1 MSSKKYDDVS
11 VYFDK
16 ERNRYDIKVTI
27 ENGKKRKTVHGKTE
41 EEAVLKARQLLYST
55 KDEDFMIYRGMPLIE
70 LVKYNFERRDEAGKI
85 RDAQYNRTIYVIKQ
99 IENSKIGSKNVID
112 ITEKEYQEFFNE
124 IAKKYADSSLDKC
137 YSEISQALKYAKRK
151 KIIKE
156 NVLEDI
162 IKPKS
167 KISTKKIKALKIKE
181 QKILTD
187 YLLGLTVEDYE
198 YKNVFLIQMYMG
210 LRIGEV
216 LTLKNNDIDL
226 DRRTIHIQRTLT
238 ENRER
243 KKSYR

>member
-70 LVKYNFERRDEAGKI
+70 LVKYEAGKI
-85 RDAQYNRTIYVIKQ
+85 GDAQYNRTIYVIKQ

>member
-1 MSSKKYDDVS
+1 M
-11 VYFDK
+11 
-16 ERNRYDIKVTI
+16 
-27 ENGKKRKTVHGKTE
+27 
-41 EEAVLKARQLLYST
+41 
-55 KDEDFMIYRGMPLIE
+55 
-70 LVKYNFERRDEAGKI
+70 
-85 RDAQYNRTIYVIKQ
+85 
-99 IENSKIGSKNVID
+99 
-112 ITEKEYQEFFNE
+112 
-124 IAKKYADSSLDKC
+124 
-137 YSEISQALKYAKRK
+137 
-151 KIIKE
+151 
-156 NVLEDI
+156 LEDI

>member
-41 EEAVLKARQLLYST
+41 EESVLKARQLLYST

-85 RDAQYNRTIYVIKQ
+85 GDAQYNRTIYVIKQ

>member
-1 MSSKKYDDVS
+1 
-11 VYFDK
+11 
-16 ERNRYDIKVTI
+16 
-27 ENGKKRKTVHGKTE
+27 
-41 EEAVLKARQLLYST
+41 
-55 KDEDFMIYRGMPLIE
+55 MIYRGMPLIE

-85 RDAQYNRTIYVIKQ
+85 GDAQYNRTIYVIKQ